1 MAPPLEAALLGRP
14 GAMVEDNDSTDAY
27 STFMG
32 GVERPLPGVQV
43 TATTSSSPSTPE
55 TLFCQ
60 VYAPLTVAQAGR
72 AVTERQLLLF
82 CCLEKNSGGPH
93 GTWRALRCQSIP
105 EQHGAG
111 GSGTIS
117 VRQTGPPMPAAAVP
131 AAIDWGAASTAGHGE
146 ANEEDDPFNFDD
158 LDASL
163 DALEAERK
171 ARAPSDMSHGPPHE
185 KSSAAL
191 DSREEAP
198 AGASA
203 ARADQV
209 AAPLPRPGD
218 PDTEPAT
225 PGTVCGVQPSAQ
237 LPCFYLVCEE
247 DGAAGQARQQGHGNS
262 VPGPQSDSEE
272 GPAAWEGEAWEA
284 DAVLR
289 PGGPDAA
296 YLRFTKVLGRC
307 GDQCIRYGFNGQLEW
322 PEDARPQP
330 PSCPLCGAER
340 VFEFQVMTPALVAL
354 DEAASW
360 SGVAST
366 IPISWS
372 WMTVA
377 VFTCSA
383 ACQPSG
389 GDQQGCCEE
398 WTAVALE

>member
-1 MAPPLEAALLGRP
+1 
-14 GAMVEDNDSTDAY
+14 
-27 STFMG
+27 
-32 GVERPLPGVQV
+32 
-43 TATTSSSPSTPE
+43 
-55 TLFCQ
+55 
-60 VYAPLTVAQAGR
+60 
-72 AVTERQLLLF
+72 
-82 CCLEKNSGGPH
+82 
-93 GTWRALRCQSIP
+93 
-105 EQHGAG
+105 
-111 GSGTIS
+111 
-117 VRQTGPPMPAAAVP
+117 MPAAAVP
-131 AAIDWGAASTAGHGE
+131 AAIDWGTASTAGHGE
-146 ANEEDDPFNFDD
+146 ADEEDDPFNFDD

-171 ARAPSDMSHGPPHE
+171 ARAPSDTSHGLPH
-185 KSSAAL
+185 KTSSAAL

-203 ARADQV
+203 ARADRV
-209 AAPLPRPGD
+209 AAPLPRPGH
-218 PDTEPAT
+218 PDAEPAT
-225 PGTVCGVQPSAQ
+225 PGTVCGVQPRAQ

-307 GDQCIRYGFNGQLEW
+307 GDQCIRYGYVGGHGGNRLGWPVSRGCGNGGFTQQWMSTHGLAVEPFGGRVCGWMVMTVPPICVCPHPHVWVLHKLHPRFNGQLEW

-330 PSCPLCGAER
+330 PPCPLCGAER

-383 ACQPSG
+383 ACQPPS